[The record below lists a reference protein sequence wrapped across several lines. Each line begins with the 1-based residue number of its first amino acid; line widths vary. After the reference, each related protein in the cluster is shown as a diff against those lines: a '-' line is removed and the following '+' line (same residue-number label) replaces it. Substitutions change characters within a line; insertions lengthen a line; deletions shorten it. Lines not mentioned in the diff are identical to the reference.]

1 MSKQQKVWFQSE
13 KFSLYFVTSNC
24 KLDDMYNI
32 HSIRWHKKF
41 YSFSIHLE
49 KPDMFWISAYNELEL
64 LKIHIKNQSVLKYF
78 SRKSKIHRASPIFW
92 VCDTRKNIFSSWSTI
107 SCHGIYI
114 TQVCNVRAAIWMINF
129 CYQIGT
135 RKVGYWYVFVCD
147 SPFESCGLSVSVF

>member
-1 MSKQQKVWFQSE
+1 MICTIFIR
-13 KFSLYFVTSNC
+13 
-24 KLDDMYNI
+24 LDD
-32 HSIRWHKKF
+32 IRNF
-41 YSFSIHLE
+41 ILL
-49 KPDMFWISAYNELEL
+49 AYIWRSRICFEFPPIMSWSYLN
-64 LKIHIKNQSVLKYF
+64 IHIKNQSVLKYF
-78 SRKSKIHRASPIFW
+78 SRKFKILRASPIFW

-107 SCHGIYI
+107 LCHGIYI